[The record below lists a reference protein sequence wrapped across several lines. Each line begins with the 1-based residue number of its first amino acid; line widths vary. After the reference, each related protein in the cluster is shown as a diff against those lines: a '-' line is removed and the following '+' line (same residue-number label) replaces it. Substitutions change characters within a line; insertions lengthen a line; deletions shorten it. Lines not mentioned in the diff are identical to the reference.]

1 MSLRPVRRVRAQV
14 EEAKQSA
21 ADALSQASVVSMLAM
36 ASGRSPARVRI
47 GLMRELAGMA
57 DVEAQR
63 EEARQQ
69 HAREHP
75 PAQQQQWT
83 SAAAQTDD
91 AAVQPQ
97 T

>member
-1 MSLRPVRRVRAQV
+1 MSLRPARRVRAQV

-36 ASGRSPARVRI
+36 ASGRSPARVRF